1 MAEVFAGFVVGYGMA
16 ILTAPLGAIAL
27 VRANSRSGI
36 AQRIAP
42 QGTNVVALSV
52 VVHVAALIV
61 FTAVGLVLGMVLAGL
76 DGRRPQG
83 GLGSPNLLYTVI
95 VVAVACIIAL
105 PAAAVPPL
113 RRPAAVGALMFIAAF
128 GWALPWLARLG
139 G

>member
-1 MAEVFAGFVVGYGMA
+1 MAAVFAGFVVGYGIA
-16 ILTAPLGAIAL
+16 LVAAPLGAIAL
-27 VRANSRSGI
+27 VRSNSRSGI
-36 AQRIAP
+36 AQRVAP
-42 QGTNVVALSV
+42 QGTNIVALSV
-52 VVHVAALIV
+52 VVHFAAVML
-61 FTAVGLVLGMVLAGL
+61 FTAMGLVLGMVLAGL

-95 VVAVACIIAL
+95 VAAVACIIAL

-113 RRPAAVGALMFIAAF
+113 RRPAAVGALVFIAGF

>member
-1 MAEVFAGFVVGYGMA
+1 MAAVFAGFVVGYGMA
-16 ILTAPLGAIAL
+16 LVAAPLGAIAL
-27 VRANSRSGI
+27 VRADSRSGI
-36 AQRIAP
+36 ARRIVP

-52 VVHVAALIV
+52 VVHVAAIVV

-76 DGRRPQG
+76 EGRRPQG

-95 VVAVACIIAL
+95 VIAAGCIIAL

-113 RRPAAVGALMFIAAF
+113 RRPAGVGALLFVAAF

>member
-1 MAEVFAGFVVGYGMA
+1 MAAVFAGFVVGYGMA
-16 ILTAPLGAIAL
+16 LVAAPLGAIAL
-27 VRANSRSGI
+27 VRANRRSGM

-42 QGTNVVALSV
+42 QGTNIVALSV
-52 VVHVAALIV
+52 VVHFAAVML

-83 GLGSPNLLYTVI
+83 ALGSPNLLYTVTVI
-95 VVAVACIIAL
+95 VVACIIAL

-113 RRPAAVGALMFIAAF
+113 RRPAAVGALVFVAAF